1 MATAK
6 KPAAVKKAPAVKAP
20 AAAASVEK
28 PLDTSSPAEGLSA
41 NTGAGLLAPGADG
54 EVLGSENQNL
64 PPAIVDG
71 AGSESDGQAEASG
84 AINTG
89 NPAAVQPAGT
99 LPPAGGATDEGEA
112 PECDRVMVTSKV
124 DGFRRGGR
132 AWSCEATTVNLDE
145 FTEEQLEAL
154 CNEPMLDVAFIE
166 KGVL

>member
-6 KPAAVKKAPAVKAP
+6 KPAVEKKAPAVKAP

-28 PLDTSSPAEGLSA
+28 PLDTSSPSKGLSA
-41 NTGAGLLAPGADG
+41 DTGAGFPAPGADG
-54 EVLGSENQNL
+54 GTSESENQNL

-99 LPPAGGATDEGEA
+99 LPPAGGATDEEA
-112 PECDRVMVTSKV
+112 PTVDRIIVTSKV